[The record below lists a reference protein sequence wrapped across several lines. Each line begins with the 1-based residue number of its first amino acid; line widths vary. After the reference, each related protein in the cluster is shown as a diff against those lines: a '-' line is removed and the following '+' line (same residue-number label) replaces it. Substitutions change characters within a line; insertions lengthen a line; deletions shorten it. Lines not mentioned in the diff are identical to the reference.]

1 MIPTAENPF
10 VKFTYQSKP
19 ILDRT
24 GWISVIVVGIFVYV
38 VLVLVAIGVLMRVLF
53 NYRLSFIDP
62 PQIEEIRKEIEYKKV
77 LAAEEALQLDN
88 SQGPRLQD
96 FINGD
101 YGEKAY

>member
-1 MIPTAENPF
+1 M
-10 VKFTYQSKP
+10 
-19 ILDRT
+19 DRA

-38 VLVLVAIGVLMRVLF
+38 VLVLAAVGVLMRVMF

-88 SQGPRLQD
+88 SQGPKQQD
-96 FINGD
+96 FMNGS
-101 YGEKAY
+101 YGE